1 MLSSII
7 LSTSIVTYLLNLAL
21 LLLNILRSISLR
33 LAFGLYIGFLAIWL
47 SLYSLNTLYT
57 IIPISLKVVP
67 LKALLVEV
75 TP

>member
-21 LLLNILRSISLR
+21 LLLNVLRSILFL